1 MGKLLISPEKD
12 AWKHVK
18 ERVRSLFVFDE
29 VRVMKLLESLQFG
42 LGYLVIGFFLG
53 TLIDWSFPSFDEDK
67 PTSEVFLEVLFQSL
81 VLIVMVF
88 YLRKIVKIMP
98 FMFVLNFDLNRN
110 GVVRKYKPYE
120 ESEYSGEVMIAL
132 AVLGT
137 QFSLIKKFDLL
148 SSRLYN
154 WFYMEERKVEASI

>member
-1 MGKLLISPEKD
+1 MGIGLISPEKG

-18 ERVRSLFVFDE
+18 ERIRSLFEFDE

-42 LGYLVIGFFLG
+42 AAYLIVGFFLG
-53 TLIDWSFPSFDEDK
+53 TLIDWSFPNYDDDK
-67 PTSEVFLEVLFQSL
+67 TTGEVFKEVVLQCL

-98 FMFVLNFDLNRN
+98 FLFVLNFDLNQD
-110 GVVRKYKPYE
+110 GITKKYRPYE
-120 ESEYSGEVMIAL
+120 ETEYGGEVMIAV

-137 QFSLIKKFDLL
+137 QFSLIKKFNLL
-148 SSRLYN
+148 SDRLYPLFN
-154 WFYMEERKVEASI
+154 RQERATEKAL